1 MNTEYK
7 KALSNMIKSITYI
20 VKYETCA
27 TIIRELF
34 KLQLIPNTNS
44 FNMHTIVNEML
55 TKDLFTEDQ
64 KITVEYAILNY
75 TNNDDLIDH
84 IIVAILSNLI

>member
-1 MNTEYK
+1 
-7 KALSNMIKSITYI
+7 
-20 VKYETCA
+20 
-27 TIIRELF
+27 
-34 KLQLIPNTNS
+34 
-44 FNMHTIVNEML
+44 MHTIVNEML

-84 IIVAILSNLI
+84 IIVAILSNPYITPTELDYLMF